1 TSHAQRLTT
10 AMRAAGQYTCPM
22 HPEIVRDQPGP
33 CPICGMALEPATVSS
48 AQDDTELRQMSRRFW
63 WSVLLGAPL
72 AVIAMGGM
80 LPAFPL
86 YHWLGMHAI
95 HWMQFAL
102 ATPIVAWGAWPFFQ
116 RAWTSVLNRR
126 ANMFTLIGLGIAAAY
141 LYSAVATVVPGIL
154 PETFRGPSGEVEV
167 YFEVAAFVTILVL
180 LGQVLELRA
189 RSATS
194 SAIRGLLDLSPKQA
208 RRISADGS
216 EHDIPLAEVQHGDRL
231 RVRPGEK
238 IPVDGVVEEG
248 SSAVDESMI
257 TGESAPVSKRSGDR
271 VIGATLN
278 GTGALVMRA
287 EAVGSQT
294 VLAQIVRLVS
304 EAQRSRA

>member
-1 TSHAQRLTT
+1 MPATTKDPVCGMTVDPATPKATADHDGARYFFCCAGCAEKFRANPSQYLTRPEIQPPNSSPQLGMTAIPAAAAVPIDPVCGMGVDPSRAVRVAYGGWDHFLCSPHCADKFRANPAAYLKPVLSPPTSDAQRLTT

-86 YHWLGMHAI
+86 HHWLGMGAI
-95 HWMQFAL
+95 HWMEFAL

-154 PETFRGPSGEVEV
+154 PETF
-167 YFEVAAFVTILVL
+167 
-180 LGQVLELRA
+180 
-189 RSATS
+189 
-194 SAIRGLLDLSPKQA
+194 
-208 RRISADGS
+208 
-216 EHDIPLAEVQHGDRL
+216 
-231 RVRPGEK
+231 
-238 IPVDGVVEEG
+238 
-248 SSAVDESMI
+248 
-257 TGESAPVSKRSGDR
+257 
-271 VIGATLN
+271 
-278 GTGALVMRA
+278 
-287 EAVGSQT
+287 
-294 VLAQIVRLVS
+294 
-304 EAQRSRA
+304 